1 MVCEQKKGRRGTAAE
16 TGGHLQTAASLSA
29 HKANTE
35 LQYCISTIK
44 DLFVF
49 FFFGNSNQY
58 VKLEIFRVLGFK
70 CWFEIVF
77 KHQYWF

>member
-29 HKANTE
+29 HGEERHSGRDGRALQMAASLSAHKANTE

-49 FFFGNSNQY
+49 FF
-58 VKLEIFRVLGFK
+58 LEI
-70 CWFEIVF
+70 
-77 KHQYWF
+77 QTNM